1 MESRKRPLEN
11 PTCSTEKKVIMEVA
25 PTLTRSVKSFYSSK
39 NCKRPYNNISIPS
52 PPSSVLSSNEL
63 TQCLSG
69 NINSDTEVSV
79 QQKHSETEVSLTQ
92 KHSETEVSVTQNRSE
107 ADDALTEKQSP
118 VLKQRKYI
126 FYDKNNIFHSND
138 NKAKDNHSKSMSSI
152 TRPKSNEKL
161 TVDDLSNSRTV
172 DTISSDTNNNGIK
185 DENIPIKESSI
196 SDSDNTCDSLFN
208 TSPCSN
214 KSVDTE
220 VSSLCMSGHHSEV
233 SPLQMSGQHSEVSPL
248 HISEEDTE
256 ALSSSFSSDYNFS
269 SQSNIE
275 LESEKIKLAGITPST
290 NKNTLFS
297 YFKKDKTYKSDKLKN
312 VIRLNNCKT
321 IDALS
326 TCRQTKLKEID
337 SSLLL
342 TPSEDV
348 SMFNLPLSPN
358 QQGMK
363 RRKKLLH
370 PSNKGIAAAKQ
381 QKKEQMYLDIGQ
393 KNLGHVTC
401 TTCGMIYT
409 KSQEEDEAHHAK
421 HHDKITQKLKFNGWK
436 TERLIGEY
444 HDGRIIAIYGDDC
457 LTHKRKLSLVKE
469 VVDDELG
476 FDASKTFYNEDEQK
490 GFLFVS
496 GKKVIGCVIAVPL
509 QKAFPIIESDVKETV
524 KDGELSCSWCCSTE
538 AKSALCGISRIWV
551 FSQNRRQ
558 NIATRL
564 VDAIRHHFI
573 YGCIIEKHKLAFSD
587 PTPNGRAFAI
597 SYVGKDN
604 VLVFR

>member
-11 PTCSTEKKVIMEVA
+11 PTCSTEKKVIMEVT

-39 NCKRPYNNISIPS
+39 NCKRPYNNISILS

-63 TQCLSG
+63 TQCSRE
-69 NINSDTEVSV
+69 NENTDTEVSV
-79 QQKHSETEVSLTQ
+79 QQNH
-92 KHSETEVSVTQNRSE
+92 SE
-107 ADDALTEKQSP
+107 ADDAITQKQSP

-138 NKAKDNHSKSMSSI
+138 NKGKDNHSKSTSSI
-152 TRPKSNEKL
+152 TQRKSNKKL

-172 DTISSDTNNNGIK
+172 DTTSSDTNNNGVK

-196 SDSDNTCDSLFN
+196 SDSDDTCDSLFN

-220 VSSLCMSGHHSEV
+220 VSSLCMSG
-233 SPLQMSGQHSEVSPL
+233 QHCEVSPL

-275 LESEKIKLAGITPST
+275 LKSEKIKLAGITPST

-297 YFKKDKTYKSDKLKN
+297 YFKKDKTYKSDKLKD

-444 HDGRIIAIYGDDC
+444 HDGRVIAIYGDDC